1 MKGLFKNLNFRE
13 MGKRLWHALT
23 GHLWLKLLS
32 LLFAIILWIYIID
45 STPSLTR
52 SKHMSGLSISVTGTS
67 SLNVYGLAL
76 ATDVYSEYQG
86 EISAVVEAPQNQ
98 LSRVTRGSIDVSL
111 DVSNIRVEGTYD
123 VPLLAESRF
132 GTVTKLYPDS
142 VTVHVESLDSRDMP
156 IEVNLNGMDTEH
168 YWYNVE
174 TDSVNPQQITVSG
187 PMSVV
192 QTVFGIRAQ
201 LDVSDQTAS
210 FRRSALVSLLD
221 QSRETIPT
229 SRLLKKS
236 ASTCA
241 IKVDIYPKKDLSVVL
256 DPSQLGVADGY
267 EITSISFMPP
277 TITVAAEPDLLED
290 LEHLPLK
297 IPDKL
302 KNASPTKSFT
312 ETLSFSN
319 LSEFKYVSSKQ
330 VYMTVTIS
338 EIQDTNL
345 LSDIPVKT
353 FGLPDGLTATLS
365 ADRFSV
371 QVTGPRSQVAEL
383 ESDDVYAYVDL
394 TGLSAG
400 IYELP
405 IVIGNNPELSYA
417 SLTPSTIKV
426 TLEEAAVAAPEN
438 QTEE

>member
-1 MKGLFKNLNFRE
+1 MKELLKSLNFRK

-32 LLFAIILWIYIID
+32 LLIAIILWIYIID

-76 ATDVYSEYQG
+76 ATDVYSDYQG

-142 VTVHVESLDSRDMP
+142 VTVRVESLDSRDMP
-156 IEVNLNGMDTEH
+156 IEVSLNGTDTEH

-201 LDVSDQTAS
+201 LDVSDQTSS

-221 QSRETIPT
+221 QSREVIPT

-241 IKVDIYPKKDLSVVL
+241 VKVDIYPKKDLSVVL
-256 DPSQLGVADGY
+256 DPSQLGVAEGY
-267 EITSISFMPP
+267 VIDSISFMPP

-302 KNASPTKSFT
+302 KNASPSKSFT

-338 EIQDTNL
+338 EIQDTTL
-345 LSDIPVKT
+345 LDNVPVKT
-353 FGLPDGLTATLS
+353 FGLADGLTASLS
-365 ADRFSV
+365 ADHFSV
-371 QVTGPRSQVAEL
+371 QVTGPRSQVSAL
-383 ESDDVYAYVDL
+383 ESDDVYAYIDL

-400 IYELP
+400 SHELP
-405 IVIGNNPELSYA
+405 IVIGNNSELSYA

-426 TLEEAAVAAPEN
+426 TLEETAEAAPGN
-438 QTEE
+438 HTEE

>member
-290 LEHLPLK
+290 LEHLPL
-297 IPDKL
+297 
-302 KNASPTKSFT
+302 
-312 ETLSFSN
+312 
-319 LSEFKYVSSKQ
+319 
-330 VYMTVTIS
+330 
-338 EIQDTNL
+338 
-345 LSDIPVKT
+345 
-353 FGLPDGLTATLS
+353 
-365 ADRFSV
+365 
-371 QVTGPRSQVAEL
+371 
-383 ESDDVYAYVDL
+383 
-394 TGLSAG
+394 
-400 IYELP
+400 
-405 IVIGNNPELSYA
+405 
-417 SLTPSTIKV
+417 
-426 TLEEAAVAAPEN
+426 
-438 QTEE
+438 

>member
-32 LLFAIILWIYIID
+32 LLFALVLWIYIID

-142 VTVHVESLDSRDMP
+142 VTVRVESLDSRDMP
-156 IEVNLNGMDTEH
+156 IEVDLNGMDTEN

-267 EITSISFMPP
+267 VIDSISFMPA

-302 KNASPTKSFT
+302 KNASPSKSFT

-319 LSEFKYVSSKQ
+319 LSEFKYVSSRQ

-338 EIQDTNL
+338 EIQDTTL
-345 LSDIPVKT
+345 LDDIPVKT
-353 FGLPDGLTATLS
+353 FGLADGLTANLS
-365 ADRFSV
+365 ADHFSV
-371 QVTGPRSQVAEL
+371 QVTGPRSQVSAL
-383 ESDDVYAYVDL
+383 ESEDVYAYVDL
-394 TGLSAG
+394 TGLTAG
-400 IYELP
+400 TYELP
-405 IVIGNNPELSYA
+405 IVIGNNSELSYA
-417 SLTPSTIKV
+417 SFTPSTIKV
-426 TLEEAAVAAPEN
+426 TLEDAAAAAQS

>member
-210 FRRSALVSLLD
+210 FRRSAL
-221 QSRETIPT
+221 
-229 SRLLKKS
+229 
-236 ASTCA
+236 
-241 IKVDIYPKKDLSVVL
+241 
-256 DPSQLGVADGY
+256 G
-267 EITSISFMPP
+267 F
-277 TITVAAEPDLLED
+277 AA
-290 LEHLPLK
+290 
-297 IPDKL
+297 
-302 KNASPTKSFT
+302 
-312 ETLSFSN
+312 
-319 LSEFKYVSSKQ
+319 
-330 VYMTVTIS
+330 
-338 EIQDTNL
+338 
-345 LSDIPVKT
+345 
-353 FGLPDGLTATLS
+353 
-365 ADRFSV
+365 
-371 QVTGPRSQVAEL
+371 
-383 ESDDVYAYVDL
+383 
-394 TGLSAG
+394 
-400 IYELP
+400 
-405 IVIGNNPELSYA
+405 
-417 SLTPSTIKV
+417 
-426 TLEEAAVAAPEN
+426 
-438 QTEE
+438 

>member
-1 MKGLFKNLNFRE
+1 MKGLLKNLNFRE

-142 VTVHVESLDSRDMP
+142 VTVH
-156 IEVNLNGMDTEH
+156 MDTEH

-187 PMSVV
+187 PMSDV

-383 ESDDVYAYVDL
+383 ESGDVYAYVDL

-400 IYELP
+400 TYELP

>member
-1 MKGLFKNLNFRE
+1 
-13 MGKRLWHALT
+13 
-23 GHLWLKLLS
+23 
-32 LLFAIILWIYIID
+32 
-45 STPSLTR
+45 
-52 SKHMSGLSISVTGTS
+52 
-67 SLNVYGLAL
+67 
-76 ATDVYSEYQG
+76 
-86 EISAVVEAPQNQ
+86 
-98 LSRVTRGSIDVSL
+98 
-111 DVSNIRVEGTYD
+111 
-123 VPLLAESRF
+123 
-132 GTVTKLYPDS
+132 
-142 VTVHVESLDSRDMP
+142 
-156 IEVNLNGMDTEH
+156 
-168 YWYNVE
+168 
-174 TDSVNPQQITVSG
+174 
-187 PMSVV
+187 
-192 QTVFGIRAQ
+192 
-201 LDVSDQTAS
+201 
-210 FRRSALVSLLD
+210 
-221 QSRETIPT
+221 
-229 SRLLKKS
+229 
-236 ASTCA
+236 
-241 IKVDIYPKKDLSVVL
+241 
-256 DPSQLGVADGY
+256 
-267 EITSISFMPP
+267 MPP

-383 ESDDVYAYVDL
+383 ENGDVYAYVDL

-400 IYELP
+400 TYELP
-405 IVIGNNPELSYA
+405 IVVGNNPELSYA

-426 TLEEAAVAAPEN
+426 TLEEAAVAAQEN

>member
-111 DVSNIRVEGTYD
+111 DVSNIRVEGT
-123 VPLLAESRF
+123 S
-132 GTVTKLYPDS
+132 DS

-383 ESDDVYAYVDL
+383 ESGDVYAYVDL

-400 IYELP
+400 TYELP